1 MQLVKSMNNPIHS
14 ENYEDKW
21 TALRYVVDRVFYDL
35 QRLSVEAQNQALN
48 NWFQEVIKSMKSV
61 EVNRNKMYISNSPFY
76 LDLSTLIFQSV
87 KEDLDTSWI
96 TKVFIKSQEPALKEK
111 KMKDPDE
118 EKKVEKLQEAL
129 FEQKLISESLTRQ
142 LAEMK
147 EEQKAIQEAQA
158 KRS

>member
-1 MQLVKSMNNPIHS
+1 MNNPIHS